1 MIIKQLC
8 QAAMRHTSPRG
19 RNAPH
24 VKARLLLPGDIS
36 FTLARTSG
44 LGRLPPFA
52 FVPHQPSHLA
62 DGAESEEN
70 RNGKLLDIPNV
81 LQEIIHVVWLLN
93 FEQRKALTGMHPV
106 QG

>member
-1 MIIKQLC
+1 
-8 QAAMRHTSPRG
+8 
-19 RNAPH
+19 
-24 VKARLLLPGDIS
+24 
-36 FTLARTSG
+36 
-44 LGRLPPFA
+44 
-52 FVPHQPSHLA
+52 LA